1 MENCRLST
9 DLVVDIL
16 SRLRVKSL
24 MRFKCVCKFFYN
36 LITNDLRFMDTHYEF
51 HKAKTDCVLLETGL
65 AVREN
70 YLLYK
75 ESSEYNE
82 IGCIY
87 LDIPTT
93 PRAMWVKC
101 CKGMLCLISTRN
113 DIAKLDN
120 VDYLIYDI
128 WICNPSIRKVK
139 ALPSV
144 TVPYRLPYNA
154 YVHNEFGF
162 GISNDMTWKVVMLLE
177 ICSFDVSTND
187 QQITLVYS
195 QVGGDSWS
203 LRQINAVTSCRD
215 IGGQFNDFYLSGLDM
230 GLNNDFY
237 LKGRYY
243 WLANRFHDEPYTQC
257 LIWFDMNDEVFGR
270 IELRSD
276 IIIPSISI
284 MNDTIALISSVG
296 DSSSFDIWLMMGDD
310 NNTYWHKQA
319 SIDCVVDINE
329 SWIPMGIWNLDG
341 ELLVYLFKRV
351 EDDWDWDSDSEYVER
366 GVPPYFI
373 SVNLV
378 TQERKMFSV
387 SKERKSITMASHP
400 TAGDFQVYNE
410 RNIDITEEWERNNFR
425 GEALYARVYEERLH
439 FL

>member
-257 LIWFDMNDEVFGR
+257 LIWFDMNDEVFGT
-270 IELRSD
+270 IELPMD
-276 IIIPSISI
+276 VTIHSISI
-284 MNDTIALISSVG
+284 MNETIALLGYSSVG
-296 DSSSFDIWLMMGDD
+296 DSRCIEIWLMIEDD

-319 SIDCVVDINE
+319 SIDCVVDNNE
-329 SWIPMGIWNLDG
+329 SWRPIGIWNVNG
-341 ELLVYLFKRV
+341 ELLVSLDKKV
-351 EDDWDWDSDSEYVER
+351 GWDSDNSDLQ
-366 GVPPYFI
+366 FI
-373 SVNLV
+373 SLDLV
-378 TQERKMFSV
+378 TQQRNMFSV
-387 SKERKSITMASHP
+387 SKQRSITMASNP
-400 TAGDFQVYNE
+400 TVGDE
-410 RNIDITEEWERNNFR
+410 RNIDIIDEYDLIFS
-425 GEALYARVYEERLH
+425 GEVYARVYDESLH